1 MKQRGEALLACG
13 EDYELIIVDDSSPDG
28 TAEEVG
34 RLQEKRPWLRLM
46 CRSAEDDLRRV
57 CKELPIKSYVC
68 HPTIQ
73 IGSEVLLFLGVSS
86 TRDGRG
92 IAGTHCEIHARPTTP
107 RRSEDK
113 MSYIQLVTRR
123 FGIAGELMAFFWGNK
138 RWWMIP
144 IVFVL
149 LLFGV
154 LMVLAQ
160 SSAVGPFIYTLF

>member
-1 MKQRGEALLACG
+1 
-13 EDYELIIVDDSSPDG
+13 
-28 TAEEVG
+28 
-34 RLQEKRPWLRLM
+34 
-46 CRSAEDDLRRV
+46 
-57 CKELPIKSYVC
+57 
-68 HPTIQ
+68 
-73 IGSEVLLFLGVSS
+73 
-86 TRDGRG
+86 
-92 IAGTHCEIHARPTTP
+92 
-107 RRSEDK
+107 